1 VQNRFLKL
9 LVTQLKNQDPLNPL
23 DNAAVTTQIS
33 QINTVTGIEKLNATL
48 ETLLNTY
55 NEGQAM
61 QAAGL
66 IGKSVMVAG
75 SKLAL
80 ADGEAIGGVNLA
92 GAADSVKLTILDAAG
107 KVVQS
112 QALGAREAGS
122 FAFEWDGKTDAGSIA
137 PAGNYTFKVDAVRGG
152 EKVAAEALQIGTVS
166 ALVKGKA
173 AFSLNSAGREEWILT
188 RLNRFFRSEEQD
200 EFPTGFEWSG
210 CVVRSAGCDRQQCG
224 ERQHGRFQ
232 EWERTFLGSLRRVPG
247 YCWRFAGGYWRGRR
261 GDPATVYPGQR
272 DDHQQPP

>member
-1 VQNRFLKL
+1 MAAVQSSTAASDIFAALNAQAKGSSTVDDATSTSEAVQNRFLKL

-122 FAFEWDGKTDAGSIA
+122 FAFDWDGKTDTGSIA

-166 ALVKGKA
+166 ALVKGK
-173 AFSLNSAGREEWILT
+173 
-188 RLNRFFRSEEQD
+188 
-200 EFPTGFEWSG
+200 TGFQLELG
-210 CVVRSAGCDRQQCG
+210 GL
-224 ERQHGRFQ
+224 GRVDFDKVEQ
-232 EWERTFLGSLRRVPG
+232 IL
-247 YCWRFAGGYWRGRR
+247 
-261 GDPATVYPGQR
+261 
-272 DDHQQPP
+272 

>member
-1 VQNRFLKL
+1 MAAVQSSTAASDIFAALNAQVKGSSTVADATSTSEAVQNRFLKL

-122 FAFEWDGKTDAGSIA
+122 FAFNWDGKTDTGSIA
-137 PAGNYTFKVDAVRGG
+137 PAGNYSFKVDAVRGG

-166 ALVKGKA
+166 ALVRGKSG
-173 AFSLNSAGREEWILT
+173 FQLELGGLGRVDFDKVEQIL
-188 RLNRFFRSEEQD
+188 
-200 EFPTGFEWSG
+200 
-210 CVVRSAGCDRQQCG
+210 
-224 ERQHGRFQ
+224 
-232 EWERTFLGSLRRVPG
+232 
-247 YCWRFAGGYWRGRR
+247 
-261 GDPATVYPGQR
+261 
-272 DDHQQPP
+272 